1 MIIFVIQNIDA
12 KEAIEKA
19 KAFLEEYRDSFR
31 LISTTSEDN
40 AWIIICD
47 VGFLNE
53 EVKEIKVDAVSG
65 KILGFIDVRK
75 N

>member
-1 MIIFVIQNIDA
+1 MVQNIDL

-19 KAFLEEYRDSFR
+19 KTFLEEYHDSFR
-31 LISTTSEDN
+31 LISTTLEDN
-40 AWIIICD
+40 TWSIICD

-65 KILGFIDVRK
+65 KILAFIDVKK